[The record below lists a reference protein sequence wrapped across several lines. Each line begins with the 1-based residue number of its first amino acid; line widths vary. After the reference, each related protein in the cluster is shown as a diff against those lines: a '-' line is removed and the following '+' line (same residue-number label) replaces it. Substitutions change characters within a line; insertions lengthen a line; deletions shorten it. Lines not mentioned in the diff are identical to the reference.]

1 MVKRVNRGKLSERT
15 APPKRRN
22 LKEAESYGW
31 VVEDWEAKEAYE
43 FAIDSGWWDEAQLD
57 SDIVRCLNDETLAAC
72 LAYIFRNN
80 DFRPWQDREDGEDEF
95 EESAYAGRKS
105 NRTMNEEVVRNSV
118 TLGDIDLHPL
128 RLDGFKSYYSSEDG
142 YQDFTKNCG
151 DFTIYIIDSDEPEPA
166 TIYIHP
172 KRGVEYDLNELDRE
186 IGDIVIRDQADMDE
200 LERRLSELSG
210 GYSESLRSSRRMTES
225 YINLGT
231 IDSTRGLRGY
241 SKEYNSEDGYMM
253 FDKKCGDFRISLVNT
268 DDDPS
273 GTTSVTV
280 FSNMNQGTLDR
291 ELGSVVI
298 TSVDDLN
305 ELESR
310 LLNMSGGRV
319 RESCNV
325 RRKKRAR
332 RSRR

>member
-1 MVKRVNRGKLSERT
+1 MVRRVNRGKLSERT
-15 APPKRRN
+15 ASAKRRN

-31 VVEDWEAKEAYE
+31 VVNDWEAKEAYE

-57 SDIVRCLNDETLAAC
+57 SDIVRCLNYETLAAC

-80 DFRPWQDREDGEDEF
+80 DFRPWAEKDNEEYDEF
-95 EESAYAGRKS
+95 EESAYASRKRGREL
-105 NRTMNEEVVRNSV
+105 NEEVVRNSV

-172 KRGVEYDLNELDRE
+172 RRGVEYDLNELDRE
-186 IGDIVIRDQADMDE
+186 IGDIVIRDQAD
-200 LERRLSELSG
+200 
-210 GYSESLRSSRRMTES
+210 
-225 YINLGT
+225 
-231 IDSTRGLRGY
+231 
-241 SKEYNSEDGYMM
+241 
-253 FDKKCGDFRISLVNT
+253 
-268 DDDPS
+268 
-273 GTTSVTV
+273 
-280 FSNMNQGTLDR
+280 LD
-291 ELGSVVI
+291 
-298 TSVDDLN
+298 

-310 LLNMSGGRV
+310 LLSLSGGGV

-325 RRKKRAR
+325 RRKNRAR
-332 RSRR
+332 RSRK